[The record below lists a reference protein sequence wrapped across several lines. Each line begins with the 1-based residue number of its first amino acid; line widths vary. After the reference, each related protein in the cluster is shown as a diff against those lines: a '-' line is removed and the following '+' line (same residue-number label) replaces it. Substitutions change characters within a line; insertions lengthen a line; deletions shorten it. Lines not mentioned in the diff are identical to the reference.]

1 MNDYKTNQ
9 TDMPDFFYSAGI
21 YRHHVAGQIFMEAVF
36 MAAQDMSRLKN
47 ISRNIYEPLARR
59 RHTTAGAVSK
69 NIRDVRSTIMKC
81 GGADLLAEM
90 TGSRH
95 WHVQT
100 PYPYEIIEVFA
111 RYVRKNRIAQPEAS
125 FTNRQSIYDDAR

>member
-69 NIRDVRSTIMKC
+69 NIRDVRSPIMRRRRSS
-81 GGADLLAEM
+81 GRNDRIQALACPD
-90 TGSRH
+90 SL
-95 WHVQT
+95 
-100 PYPYEIIEVFA
+100 
-111 RYVRKNRIAQPEAS
+111 S
-125 FTNRQSIYDDAR
+125 L